1 MKDKWHILM
10 TFGEHVWRKKK
21 EQSFLETSRKDDH
34 MPWPPRSLETFRRS
48 IHLALAKKASRM
60 CPCDPFVDLLF
71 GLYVLLF
78 AL

>member
-1 MKDKWHILM
+1 MAHLDGFWRA
-10 TFGEHVWRKKK
+10 HVEER
-21 EQSFLETSRKDDH
+21 EGANLSIETSIKDDH
-34 MPWPPRSLETFRRS
+34 MPWSPRSLKTSRRS